1 MGCVS
6 VPIFTLKIEKYLYR
20 IEYCLRALDV
30 PEMTYNY
37 DALRVCHDALRVCND
52 ALRRDYKVHVFMS
65 TFKCILSALLDCV
78 MLHIHRRELYKQ
90 CYLFLTA

>member
-30 PEMTYNY
+30 PEMTYKY
-37 DALRVCHDALRVCND
+37 DALRVCHD